1 MCNYNFQL
9 PVDPTALLQMFRQE
23 IINNGGIVKGE
34 LPNVHVSVPTQVGRV
49 EGECRLVNEATVNI
63 KITKKPDIVSCNMVR
78 DTLIGYLT
86 EAIKT
91 YSAKKNAA

>member
-1 MCNYNFQL
+1 MCTYNFQL

-23 IINNGGIVKGE
+23 IVDNGGVVTGE
-34 LPNVHVSVPTQVGRV
+34 LPNVNVSMPTQLGRV

-63 KITKKPDIVSCNMVR
+63 KITKKPPTVSCNMVR
-78 DTLIGYLT
+78 DTLVSYLT
-86 EAIKT
+86 EAVKT